1 MFLHVLGCPTNL
13 ALLGVQW
20 DLLRVG
26 TKQKPGWKKK
36 STSFYTVRPPPGFEC
51 KSLSGQVPVID
62 DPSILWSKTVEAG
75 QYLLL
80 GLTEIP
86 MLRYSLL
93 FDNNMLSQPTLIVS
107 ALDSEVVAT
116 CKTLNSHSALPT
128 LMYRWLTGNLM
139 QGGCNPVMDCHPTK
153 CGGEILL
160 IARCFGNCVSP
171 IL

>member
-93 FDNNMLSQPTLIVS
+93 FVVCQPTLIVS
-107 ALDSEVVAT
+107 ALDSEVVT
-116 CKTLNSHSALPT
+116 TGKTLNSHSAPPHPLVS
-128 LMYRWLTGNLM
+128 MANWEFDA
-139 QGGCNPVMDCHPTK
+139 GGCNPVMDFHPTK

-160 IARCFGNCVSP
+160 IARCFGNCISP